1 MDYPIKIPQD
11 YSKRERLEEAVKSIV
26 CFVYT
31 DAVYVSITTLHENF
45 HAIIT
50 IIVSENNNQDLED
63 YQRSKIIDVY
73 PECTFKFFTADWT
86 KHAFNKGLPYFVE
99 HCSLDNLVYAAPDV
113 KVFYPSYLITNQ
125 YVKRVKHRLEEMAW
139 GTDACVKNYKDLNRS
154 DKTLEAAYCL
164 HQGLRYLFMSLSEL
178 FGDSFIG
185 SNCLIEQ
192 YEWIIDFVPAVRDC
206 VDLDKPTDRE
216 FIEFLNSAYYAIYF
230 KEAFV
235 IEKESLQLSYEKVT
249 NLIVLSRTL
258 LNDRLVSYKTKLK
271 ASQAKPFLDRRI
283 LNEKMDSNY
292 TIDSALS
299 QIGDIIYD
307 YIDTRSAFCF
317 GYRPFDKVKKHY
329 RSPGFHFYIV
339 VFTQEFK
346 DGAASVIEAK
356 VRNLLN
362 GKHKVTILLH
372 RKESIRKKRDN
383 DRWFLNKLTVNGL
396 QIGNNLEIE
405 DRAFTRDIQ
414 ESVCYW
420 YDRQLAADSFF
431 SSAQMLTQDNGAL
444 IKNTLLHQAVVNLS
458 LGLIELYLSYR
469 PNRINIGHLFSVL
482 QYIFNKDFTADFK
495 DGEDS
500 ALYVLLTANPDMA
513 RYKDV
518 KQYSITDSN
527 KLEAICQRFCQS
539 ATTLADEQIQKLKNS
554 NI

>member
-1 MDYPIKIPQD
+1 
-11 YSKRERLEEAVKSIV
+11 
-26 CFVYT
+26 
-31 DAVYVSITTLHENF
+31 
-45 HAIIT
+45 
-50 IIVSENNNQDLED
+50 
-63 YQRSKIIDVY
+63 
-73 PECTFKFFTADWT
+73 
-86 KHAFNKGLPYFVE
+86 
-99 HCSLDNLVYAAPDV
+99 
-113 KVFYPSYLITNQ
+113 
-125 YVKRVKHRLEEMAW
+125 
-139 GTDACVKNYKDLNRS
+139 
-154 DKTLEAAYCL
+154 
-164 HQGLRYLFMSLSEL
+164 MSLSEL

-185 SNCLIEQ
+185 GNCLIEQ
-192 YEWIIDFVPAVRDC
+192 YEWMIDFVPAAKDC
-206 VDLDKPTDRE
+206 IDLDKPADRE
-216 FIEFLNSAYYAIYF
+216 LIEFLNSTYYAIYF
-230 KEAFV
+230 KEAST
-235 IEKESLQLSYEKVT
+235 IEKESLQLAYEKVT
-249 NLIVLSRTL
+249 NLTILSKAL
-258 LNDRLVSYKTKLK
+258 LNDRLISYKGNLK
-271 ASQAKPFLDRRI
+271 ASQAQPYLGCRI

-292 TIDSALS
+292 IISSALS
-299 QIGDIIYD
+299 QIGNIIYD
-307 YIDTRSAFCF
+307 YIDTQSAFCF
-317 GYRPFDKVKKHY
+317 GYRPFEVKKHY

-356 VRNLLN
+356 VRDLLS

-372 RKESIRKKRDN
+372 RKESLRKKRDN

-396 QIGNNLEIE
+396 QIGSNLEIE

-444 IKNTLLHQAVVNLS
+444 IKNTFLHQAVVNLS

-527 KLEAICQRFCQS
+527 KLEAICQSFYQS